1 MRPHVLGLLAL
12 LPHGGT
18 MVGPRVHLARPSAA
32 AARST
37 GVSCAAAPKAGR
49 AAAPPKAGRA
59 AAPPKAGSD
68 RKARKAKARAQQ
80 MKTMDAKLEGDASF
94 FWQCVARHQSGGVIS
109 GISGLVPVKR
119 DAAYLF
125 GQAARSAQPAQ
136 LPTRLPVWPHA
147 HLLAWP
153 TRARRSRQRGERH
166 RLPEL

>member
-94 FWQCVARHQSGGVIS
+94 FWQCVARHQGGGVIS

-125 GQAARSAQPAQ
+125 GQGARSAQPAQ
-136 LPTRLPVWPHA
+136 LTTRLPVCPPA
-147 HLLAWP
+147 HL
-153 TRARRSRQRGERH
+153 RA
-166 RLPEL
+166 

>member
-1 MRPHVLGLLAL
+1 MQRHVLGLLAL

-37 GVSCAAAPKAGR
+37 GVSCAAA
-49 AAAPPKAGRA
+49 
-59 AAPPKAGSD
+59 PKAGSD

-125 GQAARSAQPAQ
+125 GQAARSAQPA
-136 LPTRLPVWPHA
+136 
-147 HLLAWP
+147 
-153 TRARRSRQRGERH
+153 
-166 RLPEL
+166 